1 MTKDD
6 TQKEERNHR
15 NKETKTSRRTKRS
28 RSRQKVNY
36 DVRSIYNNNSFYSK
50 QNEHVFRRKESEKNH
65 SNRHTRKE
73 ITHNAFTKR
82 HHPFQNDLHKIEQ
95 KNTMESKLN
104 EYLKLKTENKS
115 KDLKQKEEVQGE
127 HSEIK
132 RVSNHNELR
141 NNIDTVSEKQKVF
154 FKEFQ
159 SLRNK
164 SK

>member
-1 MTKDD
+1 LTNND
-6 TQKEERNHR
+6 TQKDERNYR
-15 NKETKTSRRTKRS
+15 IKETKTSRRTKRS

-50 QNEHVFRRKESEKNH
+50 QNEHVFRRKESDKNF
-65 SNRHTRKE
+65 SNRHSRKE

-82 HHPFQNDLHKIEQ
+82 HHPSQNDVHKIDQ

-115 KDLKQKEEVQGE
+115 KDQKEKDEVPKE

-132 RVSNHNELR
+132 RVSNHIELR
-141 NNIDTVSEKQKVF
+141 NNIDTISEKQKVF
-154 FKEFQ
+154 FKDFQ